1 MVGTSMR
8 NVRTAGLDDLLAPLD
23 GELRAGRERLLDEL
37 LERGFTPA
45 SLREAHRQD
54 RLAVLLLDEALHES
68 AFLSARDVANACG
81 LEVEDVLH
89 ASRLLGLEVV
99 DADALAFD
107 ELSCDG
113 FRTLLI
119 ARSYGLSQAG
129 INELLTVLRQHM
141 WQLAADME
149 VIVGN
154 ELGRPGDTEY
164 ELAHRYADAGKVL
177 APTAA
182 PLVASAFTAHL
193 RDRMRDIFVTPAEAE
208 VGSLRAV
215 ADVAVAFVDI
225 VGFTELGERVDAGEL
240 RSIAMLLAGLADAAI
255 QPPVRLVRTIGDA
268 ILLMSRDPNSLLN
281 TIVKITL
288 AAGAERTMPRVH
300 CGVAFGPAYL
310 GGADVY
316 GAPVNLASRLTDRA
330 PAGKIWGADSVT
342 PFGSDACEWIAQGR
356 QSFKGFAEPIDVFE
370 LATIDA
376 EDS

>member
-1 MVGTSMR
+1 MGSR
-8 NVRTAGLDDLLAPLD
+8 PSRCARRTAK
-23 GELRAGRERLLDEL
+23 
-37 LERGFTPA
+37 
-45 SLREAHRQD
+45 D
-54 RLAVLLLDEALHES
+54 RLAVLLLSEALHES
-68 AFLSARDVANACG
+68 AFLSARDVASACG
-81 LEVEDVLH
+81 LEVEGVLH
-89 ASRLLGLEVV
+89 ASRLLGLEVA
-99 DADALAFD
+99 DADACAFD
-107 ELSCDG
+107 ELSCEG

-119 ARSYGLSQAG
+119 AHSYGLSQAG
-129 INELLTVLRQHM
+129 IDELLTVLRQHM

-193 RDRMRDIFVTPAEAE
+193 RDRMRDIFVTPAEAA

-240 RSIAMLLAGLADAAI
+240 RSIAMLLAGLADAVI

-268 ILLMSRDPNSLLN
+268 ILLMSRDPNALLN
-281 TIVKITL
+281 AIVKINV
-288 AAGAERTMPRVH
+288 AAGGEPTMPRVH
-300 CGVAFGPAYL
+300 CGVAYGPAYL

-330 PAGKIWGADSVT
+330 PAGKIWVSDAVT
-342 PFGSDACEWIAQGR
+342 PFASDACEWIAQGR
-356 QSFKGFAEPIDVFE
+356 KSFKGCAEPIDVFE
-370 LATIDA
+370 LATTETGA
-376 EDS
+376 S